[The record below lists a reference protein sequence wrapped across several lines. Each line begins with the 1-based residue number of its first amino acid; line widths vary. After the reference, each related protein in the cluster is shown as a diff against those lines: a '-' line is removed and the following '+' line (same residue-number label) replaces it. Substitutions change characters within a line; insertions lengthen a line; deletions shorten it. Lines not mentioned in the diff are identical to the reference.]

1 MFQLDENFLN
11 DVGLGDLPDDQKQAL
26 LQHIYSELELRVGT
40 KLSEGLSDD
49 QLAQF
54 EAFVDRD
61 EQKVMSWFERFLP
74 NYLDAEDFKQ
84 LKASAPA
91 DVDNLV
97 LVSEYGSLKWLEMN
111 RPDYKQVVATE
122 LETLKNFI
130 RDNREAFLG
139 GSDGAEAQAA

>member
-1 MFQLDENFLN
+1 MFQLDDNFLT
-11 DVGLGDLPDDQKQAL
+11 DVGLGDLPAEQKDAL

-49 QLAQF
+49 QLGQF

-61 EQKVMSWFERFLP
+61 EPKVMSWFERYLP
-74 NYLDAEDFKQ
+74 NYLDAPDFQQ

-97 LVSEYGSLKWLEMN
+97 LISEYGSLKWLEMN
-111 RPDYKQVVATE
+111 RPDYKQVVAAE
-122 LETLKNFI
+122 LESLKTFI
-130 RDNREAFLG
+130 KENRDVFLG
-139 GSDGAEAQAA
+139 GGEQAPAQAA